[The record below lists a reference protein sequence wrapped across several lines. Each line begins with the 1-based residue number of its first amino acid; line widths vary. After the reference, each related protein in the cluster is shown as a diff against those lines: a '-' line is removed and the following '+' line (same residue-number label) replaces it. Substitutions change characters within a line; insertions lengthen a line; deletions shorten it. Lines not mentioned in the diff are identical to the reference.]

1 MQKIECSSLTINN
14 HLNNTEPN
22 NKDFMDIPIQK
33 TLVNHVQ
40 ISTRMPIESKETFES
55 MKNIKNIPK
64 MKESYMYNK
73 EDKQIIKQMSP
84 KPESIIN
91 SDINEIKKSKLSDK
105 NSKILIAKTRNITD
119 NINNTTVFSIK

>member
-1 MQKIECSSLTINN
+1 MQKIECSSLTINS

-33 TLVNHVQ
+33 TLVNHVR
-40 ISTRMPIESKETFES
+40 ISTYVPVESKETFES
-55 MKNIKNIPK
+55 IKNISK
-64 MKESYMYNK
+64 MKKSHMYNK
-73 EDKQIIKQMSP
+73 EDKQMSP

-105 NSKILIAKTRNITD
+105 NSKILTAKTRNIID
-119 NINNTTVFSIK
+119 NINNTSVFSIK